1 MLAVAV
7 LCAMAA
13 SAEARETVTPG
24 TIVTTTDAFVNATT
38 DNITTGTGASIEI
51 TTETSKNASLYVRD
65 GEVKVTGTKLTLN
78 PTKDVAAL
86 SVAGNNAVI
95 TFKDATYAEKQGSMK
110 HVGGADGCG
119 TLNFIN
125 SQIIGNESELFTIGV
140 HGDLGSSPTYQDG
153 TSLSPY
159 SGGSY
164 ADAMNGSGEKFGLG
178 VVNVKGSTSE
188 FNASFRH
195 VQMGEAILNV
205 TDGAKVLLGN
215 NEAAGEFSRGYKV
228 TMGVGNNTTSKINVE
243 SGASVEVNAAPYETK
258 NDKGEK
264 VTYLGGF
271 STNFSDNSTS
281 VITVNGGTFTV
292 NNPKY
297 ADADDKN
304 KYTSGHSGTSYIG
317 FNYLADIGKAKEDEE
332 GGNTH
337 YPQNATTIIDVKGGG
352 KVDFN
357 THATKFGYEGMAEN
371 GTSVT
376 VNVEKGSSLNTKSDD
391 VMIHEGVT
399 INNSG
404 ILNLDTTYEY
414 TKVDVR
420 TDSVGVYGGVIN
432 NEKGAEIKAKN
443 GMCFYGTETTKLK
456 NDGKLISENGAL
468 EFMGKT
474 EVVNTN
480 QIEAKE
486 HMNFW
491 GSSVVKNEGTI
502 KAGEAISITASI
514 ENSGDIEAGFYTFL
528 NGSGAMLTM
537 KEGSSVKGD
546 FYIRDGILF
555 VEGEADMDSLLASSP
570 KDTAAVV
577 FTEDGHL
584 DMNGGEVRLGA
595 VTLVLQKDGHVGQM
609 TSVDDVDFFSNYSSS
624 DVTDE
629 TVVVVVGSDGSTSVR
644 QLGNMNYGTFLGGS
658 RNQRAFYNALE
669 AMVATG
675 DAPQWAEALSNT
687 QDAEALEAGIDAL
700 SGHEY
705 ATAMSSQ
712 IEGNM
717 GHLRRLRGAMGKGTA
732 LGSYVVSPGSKG
744 SVDEKGNEVMA
755 ATPAVTDVRNWR
767 VGVSA
772 FHEETEIDSDAR
784 GDGYDRSETGA
795 MLTAEYYMNKDLTLG
810 GALSYGRTNLRT
822 DAAKRRHEDNTR
834 FDVYALYGKKR
845 WSFATS
851 LGLGLHDHE
860 LERELADTKV
870 DGYSVNFMQ
879 DAAYTVLSCDDS
891 NVQVF
896 GTVESSWNEIDSFSD
911 GMISGASQDAW
922 STDVTVGLRYNH
934 ALPALGNAPAGVFSA
949 QTGVTASIG
958 DIKSGVDMNING
970 YGYRQESATRNRWG
984 WNLGAGV
991 DVPVRTNMSVYGA
1004 VDAVMRGDSNSVDGQ
1019 IGVKVSF

>member
-1 MLAVAV
+1 MKLHLPKMLAVAV
-7 LCAMAA
+7 LAAMSVSSVFANA
-13 SAEARETVTPG
+13 PQRHTPESIITDSLDSIGSAK
-24 TIVTTTDAFVNATT
+24 IVAKDGDGDLNITAATT
-38 DNITTGTGASIEI
+38 SLTSCLFVREGKVLVGGGTDKVKLSITPSTGYSTYGSLIVAG
-51 TTETSKNASLYVRD
+51 KNAEVVFDNADFINGSAAFIRIGGYD
-65 GEVKVTGTKLTLN
+65 GN
-78 PTKDVAAL
+78 
-86 SVAGNNAVI
+86 
-95 TFKDATYAEKQGSMK
+95 
-110 HVGGADGCG
+110 G
-119 TLNFIN
+119 TLKLLNG
-125 SQIIGNESELFTIGV
+125 STRTGSDCELFTIGV
-140 HGDLGSSPTYQDG
+140 NAMPSGDVTAAPQCTTKGGTGTDASDNYVGTYAPAKNGSGVTFGRGDVII
-153 TSLSPY
+153 
-159 SGGSY
+159 SGGSEIELGH
-164 ADAMNGSGEKFGLG
+164 ASFWMGEGSLTVEDGGKAVAGDYRGFRALLGLG
-178 VVNVKGSTSE
+178 ENTTSDIIVKEGSQMDVNMTDFQTSYGDKSTT
-188 FNASFRH
+188 NITID
-195 VQMGEAILNV
+195 GEDAVFNV
-205 TDGAKVLLGN
+205 TGKNLAAIGSSKSDTLTNINIKNGGDFNLAAGQILLGN
-215 NEAAGEFSRGYKV
+215 ERS
-228 TMGVGNNTTSKINVE
+228 GNVVNINVE
-243 SGASVEVNAAPYETK
+243 KESTLDMDSNSTHMYEGTTITNEGAINIDTNPDQAFYMFGGEIINKADGVIKARDLYAYARNNGYDKDVTRRIVNDGTYEVIAEFYIAQSEFINNGTMKGHVMMRSGAQLT
-258 NDKGEK
+258 
-264 VTYLGGF
+264 
-271 STNFSDNSTS
+271 
-281 VITVNGGTFTV
+281 NGGT
-292 NNPKY
+292 
-297 ADADDKN
+297 
-304 KYTSGHSGTSYIG
+304 I
-317 FNYLADIGKAKEDEE
+317 
-332 GGNTH
+332 
-337 YPQNATTIIDVKGGG
+337 
-352 KVDFN
+352 
-357 THATKFGYEGMAEN
+357 
-371 GTSVT
+371 
-376 VNVEKGSSLNTKSDD
+376 
-391 VMIHEGVT
+391 
-399 INNSG
+399 
-404 ILNLDTTYEY
+404 
-414 TKVDVR
+414 
-420 TDSVGVYGGVIN
+420 TDSVDLYGKDAVLTATDGSTQGKVFMSR
-432 NEKGAEIKAKN
+432 GAYVVDGN
-443 GMCFYGTETTKLK
+443 VTMTGDLTEYKRA
-456 NDGKLISENGAL
+456 DD
-468 EFMGKT
+468 
-474 EVVNTN
+474 EVDA
-480 QIEAKE
+480 Q
-486 HMNFW
+486 
-491 GSSVVKNEGTI
+491 
-502 KAGEAISITASI
+502 
-514 ENSGDIEAGFYTFL
+514 L
-528 NGSGAMLTM
+528 
-537 KEGSSVKGD
+537 
-546 FYIRDGILF
+546 
-555 VEGEADMDSLLASSP
+555 
-570 KDTAAVV
+570 V

-584 DMNGGEVRLGA
+584 DMSGNSVKLGA

-629 TVVVVVGSDGSTSVR
+629 TVVVVMGSDGSTSVR

-744 SVDEKGNEVMA
+744 AVDEKGNEVMA

-822 DAAKRRHEDNTR
+822 DGAKRRHEDNTR

-1019 IGVKVSF
+1019 VGVKVSF